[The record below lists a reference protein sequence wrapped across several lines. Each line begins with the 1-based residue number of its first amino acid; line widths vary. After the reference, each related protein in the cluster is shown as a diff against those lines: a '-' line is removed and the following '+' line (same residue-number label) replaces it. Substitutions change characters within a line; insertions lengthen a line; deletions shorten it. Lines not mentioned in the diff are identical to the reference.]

1 MQKAV
6 LSQRNSGIF
15 FSFKLTKV
23 LYMLWALILAQFA
36 LTRGGYGQIIS
47 QYVETESGTSP
58 KGIEIWNNTKDT
70 LHFASYPLSVWKGT
84 NGADPRLDFILEEGS
99 LAPTRVL
106 VIGTSDM
113 EVSATNQGAT
123 FYNEN
128 FTFNGDDAL
137 VIQYGDSITDVFG
150 TPGLDPGVAWSGSGV
165 STNNVNLGL
174 NFGVLRGDVDGWADP
189 SIRFEELSALPS
201 EEVETSGLSHLGL
214 APATTKALENA
225 GQWHLLSIPKS
236 GATLSE
242 IADDVLIQGVPE
254 SPYSAHNPNVFMYDE
269 HGKWNVPNFLD
280 APIGEGLGLAL
291 YHFGKLGNSGDVSA
305 VLDVTAPQL
314 DADVGVALN
323 RGGLSAFTL
332 VGNPFASYYNLSSI
346 ELNQG
351 SLQQAVH
358 IWDPLESSYESVM
371 QSSDFVLSPW
381 QAFWVETADTLADS
395 LYFPKEG
402 RSYLSGFSGQE
413 KVRENGWELKFSF
426 RSDLTLDKALTL
438 YFHTSASYE
447 WDIYDAS
454 KVVPITQWLGILG
467 IEKESRLKSVES
479 LPKDIEKPILLPLRL
494 ITNVY
499 DEQFT
504 IEWKGVETLPL
515 TLSIVLID
523 YETGDR
529 IDLFSNE
536 YYQFT
541 IKQNSSAQFSL
552 EAPKDSESHRFALL
566 LQNNPDVSTSMK
578 DSSAPEA
585 ELGRV
590 VSLKPNYPN
599 PFNPSTTI
607 NYRVSKATHVQLK
620 VFDSLGRLVTVLEN
634 GFHETGEY
642 HTEWKAS
649 NEAPGVFFL
658 QLMSQEGVLTQKML
672 LLK

>member
-242 IADDVLIQGVPE
+242 RADDVLIQGVPE

-552 EAPKDSESHRFALL
+552 VAPKDSESHRFALL

-599 PFNPSTTI
+599 PFNPSTSI

>member
-269 HGKWNVPNFLD
+269 HGKWNVPNSLD

-552 EAPKDSESHRFALL
+552 VAPKDSESHRFALL

>member
-6 LSQRNSGIF
+6 LAQRNSGVF
-15 FSFKLTKV
+15 LAYNLTKV
-23 LYMLWALILAQFA
+23 LCMLWALILAQFA

-58 KGIEIWNNTKDT
+58 KGIEIWNNTEDT
-70 LHFASYPLSVWKGT
+70 LRFASYPLSVWKGT
-84 NGADPRLDFILEEGS
+84 NGADPRLDFILESGS

-113 EVSATNQGAT
+113 EASAANHGST
-123 FYNEN
+123 FYEEN

-174 NFGVLRGDVDGWADP
+174 KFGIQLGDVLGWADP
-189 SIRFEELSALPS
+189 SIRFEVLSALPS
-201 EEVETSGLSHLGL
+201 EEVETSGLTHLGL
-214 APATTKALENA
+214 APATTKALVNA
-225 GQWHLLSIPKS
+225 GQWHLLSIPKG
-236 GATLSE
+236 GASLSE
-242 IADDVLIQGVPE
+242 IADDVLIQGVPG

-269 HGKWNVPNFLD
+269 HGKWNVPNSLD

-291 YHFGKLGNSGDVSA
+291 YHFGKLGNTGEEST

-314 DADVGVALN
+314 DADVAVALN
-323 RGGLSAFTL
+323 SSGLSAFTL

-358 IWDPLESSYESVM
+358 IWNPIESTYESVM
-371 QSSDFVLSPW
+371 QSSDFILSPW

-413 KVRENGWELKFSF
+413 KVRENGWELKFSL
-426 RSDLTLDKALTL
+426 RSDLTLDKALMI
-438 YFHTSASYE
+438 YFHTSASYD
-447 WDIYDAS
+447 WDMYDAS
-454 KVVPITQWLGILG
+454 KVVPTTQWLGILG

-479 LPKDIEKPILLPLRL
+479 LPMDIDTPVLLPLRL

-499 DEQFT
+499 DEPFT
-504 IEWKGVETLPL
+504 LEWKGVETLPMNV
-515 TLSIVLID
+515 SIVLID
-523 YETGDR
+523 YEAGEQ

-541 IKQNSSAQFSL
+541 IKQHSSAQFSL
-552 EAPKDSESHRFALL
+552 VAPKDSESHRFALL
-566 LQNNPDVSTSMK
+566 LQNNADISTSME
-578 DSSAPEA
+578 DSSAPDA

-590 VSLKPNYPN
+590 VSLEPNYPN

-607 NYRVSKATHVQLK
+607 HYRVSKATHVQLK
-620 VFDSLGRLVTVLEN
+620 VFDALGRLVTVLEN

-642 HTEWKAS
+642 HAEWNAS
-649 NEAPGVFFL
+649 SEASGVFFL
-658 QLMSQEGVLTQKML
+658 QLISHEGVLTQKML

>member
-552 EAPKDSESHRFALL
+552 VAPKDSESHRFALL

-599 PFNPSTTI
+599 PFNPSTSI

-649 NEAPGVFFL
+649 NEASGVFFL

>member
-6 LSQRNSGIF
+6 LAHRNSGVLLAF
-15 FSFKLTKV
+15 NLTKV
-23 LYMLWALILAQFA
+23 LCMFWALILAQFA
-36 LTRGGYGQIIS
+36 STRGGYGQIIS

-58 KGIEIWNNTKDT
+58 KGIEIWNNTEDT
-70 LHFASYPLSVWKGT
+70 LRFASYPLSVWKGT

-113 EVSATNQGAT
+113 EASAENNGAT
-123 FYNEN
+123 FYEEN

-137 VIQYGDSITDVFG
+137 VIQYGDSTTDVFG
-150 TPGLDPGVAWSGSGV
+150 TPGEDPGVAWSGSGV

-174 NFGVLRGDVDGWADP
+174 KFGIQRGDVDGWEDP
-189 SIRFEELSALPS
+189 SIRFEVVSPSPS
-201 EEVETSGLSHLGL
+201 EEVETGGLTHMGL
-214 APATTKALENA
+214 APATTKALVNA
-225 GQWHLLSIPKS
+225 GQWHLLSIPKG
-236 GATLSE
+236 GASLAE
-242 IADDVLIQGVPE
+242 IADDVLIQGVPG

-269 HGKWNVPNFLD
+269 QGKWSVPTSLE

-291 YHFGKLGNSGDVSA
+291 YHFGELGNTGDVST
-305 VLDVTAPQL
+305 VLDVSAPEL
-314 DADVGVALN
+314 NTDVGVALN
-323 RGGLSAFTL
+323 NSGLSAFTL

-358 IWDPLESSYESVM
+358 IWDPIESTYESVM

-402 RSYLSGFSGQE
+402 RSYLSGFSWQE
-413 KVRENGWELKFSF
+413 KVRESGRELKFSL
-426 RSDLTLDKALTL
+426 RSDLTLDKALTI
-438 YFHTSASYE
+438 YFNTEASYD
-447 WDIYDAS
+447 WDRHDAS
-454 KVVPITQWLGILG
+454 KVVPTTHWLGILG

-479 LPKDIEKPILLPLRL
+479 LPMDTDKPVLLPLKL

-499 DEQFT
+499 DEPFT
-504 IEWKGVETLPL
+504 LEWKGVETLPMN
-515 TLSIVLID
+515 LSIVLID
-523 YETGDR
+523 YETGGR

-541 IKQNSSAQFSL
+541 IKQHSSAQFSL
-552 EAPKDSESHRFALL
+552 VAPKDSESHRFALM
-566 LQNNPDVSTSMK
+566 LQNNADISTSME
-578 DSSAPEA
+578 DSSTPGD
-585 ELGRV
+585 ELARV
-590 VSLKPNYPN
+590 VSLEPNYPN

-607 NYRVSKATHVQLK
+607 HYGVSKATHVQLK
-620 VFDSLGRLVTVLEN
+620 VFDALGRLVTVLEN
-634 GFHETGEY
+634 GFHEPGEY
-642 HTEWKAS
+642 KTEWNAS
-649 NEAPGVFFL
+649 REASGVFYL
-658 QLMSQEGVLTQKML
+658 QLISQEGVLTQKML

>member
-1 MQKAV
+1 
-6 LSQRNSGIF
+6 
-15 FSFKLTKV
+15 
-23 LYMLWALILAQFA
+23 
-36 LTRGGYGQIIS
+36 
-47 QYVETESGTSP
+47 
-58 KGIEIWNNTKDT
+58 
-70 LHFASYPLSVWKGT
+70 
-84 NGADPRLDFILEEGS
+84 
-99 LAPTRVL
+99 
-106 VIGTSDM
+106 
-113 EVSATNQGAT
+113 
-123 FYNEN
+123 
-128 FTFNGDDAL
+128 
-137 VIQYGDSITDVFG
+137 
-150 TPGLDPGVAWSGSGV
+150 
-165 STNNVNLGL
+165 
-174 NFGVLRGDVDGWADP
+174 
-189 SIRFEELSALPS
+189 
-201 EEVETSGLSHLGL
+201 
-214 APATTKALENA
+214 
-225 GQWHLLSIPKS
+225 
-236 GATLSE
+236 
-242 IADDVLIQGVPE
+242 
-254 SPYSAHNPNVFMYDE
+254 
-269 HGKWNVPNFLD
+269 
-280 APIGEGLGLAL
+280 
-291 YHFGKLGNSGDVSA
+291 
-305 VLDVTAPQL
+305 
-314 DADVGVALN
+314 
-323 RGGLSAFTL
+323 
-332 VGNPFASYYNLSSI
+332 
-346 ELNQG
+346 
-351 SLQQAVH
+351 
-358 IWDPLESSYESVM
+358 
-371 QSSDFVLSPW
+371 
-381 QAFWVETADTLADS
+381 
-395 LYFPKEG
+395 
-402 RSYLSGFSGQE
+402 
-413 KVRENGWELKFSF
+413 
-426 RSDLTLDKALTL
+426 
-438 YFHTSASYE
+438 
-447 WDIYDAS
+447 
-454 KVVPITQWLGILG
+454 LGILG

-552 EAPKDSESHRFALL
+552 VAPKDSESHRFALL

-649 NEAPGVFFL
+649 NEASGVFFL

>member
-269 HGKWNVPNFLD
+269 HGKWNVPNSLD

-552 EAPKDSESHRFALL
+552 VAPKDSESHRFALL

-649 NEAPGVFFL
+649 NEASGVFFL

>member
-242 IADDVLIQGVPE
+242 RADDVLIQGVPE

-552 EAPKDSESHRFALL
+552 VAPKDSESHRFALL

-649 NEAPGVFFL
+649 NEASGVFFL

>member
-70 LHFASYPLSVWKGT
+70 LHFASYPLSVWNGT

-123 FYNEN
+123 FYDEN

-150 TPGLDPGVAWSGSGV
+150 TPGLDPGMAWSGSGV

-214 APATTKALENA
+214 APATTKALENT

-254 SPYSAHNPNVFMYDE
+254 SSYSAHNPNVFMYDE
-269 HGKWNVPNFLD
+269 HGKWNVPNSLE

-358 IWDPLESSYESVM
+358 VWDPLESSYESVM

-426 RSDLTLDKALTL
+426 RSNLTLDKALTI

-499 DEQFT
+499 DELFT
-504 IEWKGVETLPL
+504 LEWKGVETLPL

-541 IKQNSSAQFSL
+541 IKQNSSAQFPL

-566 LQNNPDVSTSMK
+566 LQNNADVSTSMK

-649 NEAPGVFFL
+649 SEASGVFFL

>member
-269 HGKWNVPNFLD
+269 HGKWNVPNSLD

-291 YHFGKLGNSGDVSA
+291 YHFGKLGNSGDVWA

-552 EAPKDSESHRFALL
+552 VAPKDSESHRFALL

>member
-552 EAPKDSESHRFALL
+552 VAPKDSESHRFALL

-649 NEAPGVFFL
+649 NEASGVFFL

>member
-552 EAPKDSESHRFALL
+552 VAPKDSESHRFALL

>member
-165 STNNVNLGL
+165 FTNNVNLGL

-269 HGKWNVPNFLD
+269 HGKWNVPNSLD

-552 EAPKDSESHRFALL
+552 VAPKDSESHRFALL